1 MTAEHLETGKKG
13 EELAA
18 EYLAAQGLEII
29 HQNWRIGKNE
39 IDIIAHEKNKLVIV
53 EVKTR
58 TAPYL
63 VEPEVAVD
71 MKKQRLLFRAANAY
85 IKINRI
91 NLDVRFDIVSVVI
104 FGKNYKITHIRDAF
118 YPTLYHRG

>member
-1 MTAEHLETGKKG
+1 MAEHNEIGKKG

-18 EYLAAQGLEII
+18 AYLAGQGLEII
-29 HQNWRIGKNE
+29 HQNWRIGNKE
-39 IDIIAHEKNKLVIV
+39 IDIIAHENNKLVIV

-85 IKINRI
+85 IKIMSVNK
-91 NLDVRFDIVSVVI
+91 DVRFDIVSVVI
-104 FGKNYKITHIRDAF
+104 FGKNHKITHIRNAF

>member
-1 MTAEHLETGKKG
+1 MAEHLETGKKG

-29 HQNWRIGKNE
+29 HQNWRFKSLE
-39 IDIIAHEKNKLVIV
+39 IDIVAHEKNKLVII

-71 MKKQRLLFRAANAY
+71 MRKQRLLFKATNAY
-85 IKINRI
+85 VKIN
-91 NLDVRFDIVSVVI
+91 NVNKDVRFDIVSVVI
-104 FGKNYKITHIRDAF
+104 FGKTHKITHIRNAF